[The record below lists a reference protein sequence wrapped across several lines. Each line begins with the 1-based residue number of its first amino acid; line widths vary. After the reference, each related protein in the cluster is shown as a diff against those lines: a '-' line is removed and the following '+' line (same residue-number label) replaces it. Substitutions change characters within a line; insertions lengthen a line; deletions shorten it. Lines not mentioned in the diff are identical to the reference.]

1 MFKKGSRHYHKDITD
16 MTNVLLH
23 KGKEFFYKYDE
34 YQDALFLTFVE
45 KPALSY
51 YEELENGVMVRKDA
65 DTDAVIGYTVRNISA
80 KILESFLSDKMV
92 NSIM

>member
-1 MFKKGSRHYHKDITD
+1 
-16 MTNVLLH
+16 MTNFVVH
-23 KGKEFFYKYDE
+23 KGKKIFYKYDE

-51 YEELENGVMVRKDA
+51 YEELDNGIMVRKDA

-80 KILESFLSDKMV
+80 KILDSFLNEKIV
-92 NSIM
+92 NSIV